1 MEAKVVCQKFFTLPG
16 RRGTIEDEKVD
27 IYKIEHFEHRADSL
41 MSGKGGALLS
51 AVVALDKDDI
61 DKDVESSKEFGTSG
75 HGAMSRK
82 KARRPSVE
90 ASKDVQ
96 SKRERRGSKSDA
108 QSLRSDKEP
117 KLDAFA
123 AALQTRRLSHAS
135 DALGG
140 SVRGG
145 VLSQSRRGSTR
156 GTDELSNSRHG
167 PASKESAGRGHKLQP
182 SIHITKNPAGSII
195 RKAAQLSFSEEDLRK
210 AILEARSAN
219 IMRGLLENR
228 VRGPVYDDLVSKRR
242 MDERIG

>member
-1 MEAKVVCQKFFTLPG
+1 MSSKSGLSQMEAKVVCQKFFTLPG

-51 AVVALDKDDI
+51 AAVGILDKEDN
-61 DKDVESSKEFGTSG
+61 DKDLDSSKEFGTSG

-90 ASKDVQ
+90 
-96 SKRERRGSKSDA
+96 RRGSKTDA

-123 AALQTRRLSHAS
+123 AALQTRRLSQAS

-145 VLSQSRRGSTR
+145 TLSQSRRGSTR
-156 GTDELSNSRHG
+156 GTTDELSNSRHG

-228 VRGPVYDDLVSKRR
+228 VRGPVYDDLVSER
-242 MDERIG
+242 MGEGMG